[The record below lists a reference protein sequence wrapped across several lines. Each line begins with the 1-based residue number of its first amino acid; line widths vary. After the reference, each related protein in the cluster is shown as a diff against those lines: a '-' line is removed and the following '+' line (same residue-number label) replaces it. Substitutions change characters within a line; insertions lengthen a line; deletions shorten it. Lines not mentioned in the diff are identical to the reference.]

1 MGLQRSLQTTGVAHQ
16 VHGVE
21 HAKPSR
27 PHALAVLHLHCR
39 WRKSPAEL
47 ALMRRSAQ
55 LAAAAM
61 TQCMQQS
68 RPGVHEHQLAAT
80 FEYQ

>member
-1 MGLQRSLQTTGVAHQ
+1 VARLPAYLSPIKFVTVRSLN
-16 VHGVE
+16 
-21 HAKPSR
+21 
-27 PHALAVLHLHCR
+27 LHR

-55 LAAAAM
+55 LASAAM

-68 RPGVHEHQLAAT
+68 QPGVHEHQLAAS

>member
-1 MGLQRSLQTTGVAHQ
+1 MRRAAVGRRTSAHTAQ
-16 VHGVE
+16 FL
-21 HAKPSR
+21 P
-27 PHALAVLHLHCR
+27 PHVLCCR

-61 TQCMQQS
+61 TRCMQQS
-68 RPGVHEHQLAAT
+68 RPGVHEHQLAST